1 MTEFLHNSAVWGI
14 LLTIVGYGLG
24 TFINR
29 KTKQAWCNPLLLGI
43 LFVILVLSIAKIP
56 YDDYKAS
63 AAPLQYLLL
72 PATVCLAVPLYEN
85 LSRLKGCFAAVLG
98 GILAGVITSLGSILL
113 MAWLL
118 SMSREQAATLIAKS
132 VTTAI
137 GIDVTQ
143 TLGGMVPL
151 ASAVIILTGITGNL
165 CAVFVCKL
173 FRITD
178 PVARGVG
185 IGTASHAIGTA
196 RAFELGELEGAVSSL
211 SVAVAGIL
219 TAILAPVAMN
229 LVF

>member
-1 MTEFLHNSAVWGI
+1 MTEFLQSSAVWGV
-14 LLTIVGYGLG
+14 LLTVIGYGLG
-24 TFINR
+24 FLINR

-43 LFVILVLSIAKIP
+43 LFVILVLSLAKIP
-56 YDDYKAS
+56 YEDFKAS

-72 PATVCLAVPLYEN
+72 PATVSLAVPLYEN
-85 LSRLKGCFAAVLG
+85 LNRLKGRFAAVLA
-98 GILAGVITSLGSILL
+98 GILAGVVTSVGSILL

-165 CAVFVCKL
+165 CAVFVCRL

-196 RAFELGELEGAVSSL
+196 KAFEIGELEGAVSSL

-219 TAILAPVAMN
+219 TAVLAPLAMN

>member
-14 LLTIVGYGLG
+14 LLTVVGYGLG
-24 TFINR
+24 SFINR
-29 KTKQAWCNPLLLGI
+29 KTGKAWCNPLLLGI

-56 YDDYKAS
+56 YDDYKTS

-85 LSRLKGCFAAVLG
+85 LSRLKGRFAAVLG

-113 MAWLL
+113 MALLL
-118 SMSREQAATLIAKS
+118 SMNREQTSTLIAKS

-165 CAVFVCKL
+165 TAVFVCKL
-173 FRITD
+173 FRIKD

-196 RAFELGELEGAVSSL
+196 KAFEIGELEGAVSSL

-219 TAILAPVAMN
+219 TAVLAPVAVN
-229 LVF
+229 LFF

>member
-1 MTEFLHNSAVWGI
+1 MADFLQNSAVWGI
-14 LLTIVGYGLG
+14 GLTILGYGLG
-24 TFINR
+24 FLINR

-43 LFVILVLSIAKIP
+43 LFVILVLSLAKIP
-56 YDDYKAS
+56 YEDYKAS

-85 LSRLKGCFAAVLG
+85 LSRLRGRFLAVLS

-118 SMSREQAATLIAKS
+118 SMSREQTATLIAKS

-165 CAVFVCKL
+165 TAVGVCKL

-178 PVARGVG
+178 PVARGVA

-196 RAFELGELEGAVSSL
+196 KAFEIGELEGSVSSL

-219 TAILAPVAMN
+219 TAVLAPIAVD
-229 LVF
+229 LFF

>member
-1 MTEFLHNSAVWGI
+1 MTEFLKNSAVWGI
-14 LLTIVGYGLG
+14 LLTILGYGLG
-24 TFINR
+24 TLINR

-43 LFVILVLSIAKIP
+43 LFVILVLSLAKIP
-56 YDDYKAS
+56 YEDYKTS

-85 LSRLKGCFAAVLG
+85 LSRLKGRFLAVMA

-113 MAWLL
+113 MGWLL
-118 SMSREQAATLIAKS
+118 SMNREQASTLIAKS

-165 CAVFVCKL
+165 CAVFVCRL
-173 FRITD
+173 FRIKD
-178 PVARGVG
+178 PVARGVA

-196 RAFELGELEGAVSSL
+196 KAFEIGELEGAVSSL
-211 SVAVAGIL
+211 SVAVAGII
-219 TAILAPVAMN
+219 TAVLAPVAIN
-229 LVF
+229 IFY